1 MKFGSVILCN
11 VTKKMVEKY
20 FQNCSYRD
28 DYVTDYVTNYVK
40 NGCSMLFSK
49 INLVTA
55 RKKIFKNL
63 FQLLK
68 VKTTYKS
75 NIYTLI
81 RHFSKK
87 FSKKVL
93 K

>member
-1 MKFGSVILCN
+1 
-11 VTKKMVEKY
+11 MVEKY
-20 FQNCSYRD
+20 FQNCIYSD

-40 NGCSMLFSK
+40 NGWSMLFSK

-55 RKKIFKNL
+55 RKKIFK
-63 FQLLK
+63 K
-68 VKTTYKS
+68 YKS